1 MKPFDVFI
9 GFVAG
14 AVVGSAA
21 SYYFL
26 NKAYAKVIDEE
37 VEKLKEQFKDPKV
50 AKLFSEY
57 DTKSEEIEKN
67 DDEPRVKLKR
77 RKPGENGYTDYT
89 VFSKPAKLQ
98 EAGDEDVIIN
108 EFTGDIDAIPEVIS
122 PDVFGDEEG
131 YATISLLYTTD
142 GVLVDDDD
150 EIFNSLDCLPSDF
163 AEHFGEYDDDAVY
176 VKNGRIRT
184 YYEILR
190 SAKTSEEIFEN
201 KHKYEE

>member
-1 MKPFDVFI
+1 MKPFDVFV

-14 AVVGSAA
+14 AVVGSAV

-26 NKAYAKVIDEE
+26 NKAYEKVIDEE

-50 AKLFSEY
+50 ARLFSEY
-57 DTKSEEIEKN
+57 DTKSEEVEKS

-77 RKPGENGYTDYT
+77 RKPGEKGYTDYT
-89 VFSKPAKLQ
+89 AFSKSSKSQDA
-98 EAGDEDVIIN
+98 EEEDIVIN
-108 EFTGDIDAIPEVIS
+108 EFTGDPEAIPEIIS
-122 PDVFGDEEG
+122 PDVLGDEEG

-142 GVLVDDDD
+142 GVLLDDND
-150 EIFNSLDCLPSDF
+150 EVFDSLDCLPSNF
-163 AEHFGEYDDDAVY
+163 ADHFGEYDDDSVC

-190 SAKTSEEIFEN
+190 SAKSSKEIFEN
-201 KHKYEE
+201 KHAYEE